1 MESLERI
8 FRAFFVL
15 HPLHSM
21 IVHFPIALTAVGF
34 LFIVLA
40 RWRRDEMLEQVA
52 FYNIALA
59 AVSTLVAG
67 LTGLRDN
74 IVRFGGA
81 APNVNAKVFLGISLL
96 ILTSATAL
104 IRLRR
109 PDILWRPTT
118 TVLYLA
124 AFAFSFLLAVA
135 LGFLGG
141 VILYGF

>member
-1 MESLERI
+1 
-8 FRAFFVL
+8 
-15 HPLHSM
+15 
-21 IVHFPIALTAVGF
+21 
-34 LFIVLA
+34 
-40 RWRRDEMLEQVA
+40 MLEQVA

-81 APNVNAKVFLGISLL
+81 APNVNVKVFLGISLL